1 MTQVKSAPARAKSAF
16 CSAYH
21 GNGYFGL
28 VIHDLLRSQSMRKQI
43 LAASI
48 AAIAMSGA
56 AFAHE
61 PGEVILRA
69 GAAHVAPN
77 DSSSRIGTGLTGRLD
92 GTKATVGDNTQ
103 LGLTGTFIVAPHFG
117 IEILAAT
124 PFSHRV
130 NIKGVD
136 AALGGLGLPAGIGA
150 DGADGKFADVKH
162 LPPTISAQ
170 YFFLNSKS
178 KFQPYVGLGLNYTW
192 FFDEHLTKRQK
203 DNADGVSFSNLSLSN
218 SWGWAAQA
226 GADIALSDNLYLNAA
241 IWRIDIKTKA
251 TANLTIKGVGTTKVK
266 VDVDVDPWV
275 YFFGVGYKF

>member
-1 MTQVKSAPARAKSAF
+1 
-16 CSAYH
+16 
-21 GNGYFGL
+21 
-28 VIHDLLRSQSMRKQI
+28 MRKQI
-43 LAASI
+43 LTASI
-48 AAIAMSGA
+48 VAAAMSGT

-69 GAAHVAPN
+69 GAAHVAPD

-92 GTKATVGDNTQ
+92 GTKATVGNNTQ

-117 IEILAAT
+117 IEVLAAT
-124 PFSHRV
+124 PFSHKV
-130 NIKGVD
+130 SIKGVD
-136 AALGGLGLPAGIGA
+136 ANLRALGLNPV

-162 LPPTISAQ
+162 LPPTVSAQ
-170 YFFLNSKS
+170 YFFLDPKS

-203 DNADGVSFSNLSLSN
+203 NNEDGVSFSNLSLSN

-226 GADIALSDNLYLNAA
+226 GADIALADNLYLNAA

-251 TANLTIKGVGTTKVK
+251 SANLTIDGIGTTKVK

-275 YFFGVGYKF
+275 YFVGVGYKF